1 MRNFQINNNTQQIT
15 FSDNRFY
22 TSGEDEAVFVPSVTT
37 ILQAYPKDAH
47 FYSWLKEVGDK
58 ADEIRDEAGRRG
70 SVVHNMTERYDNG
83 EELTLLSD
91 DGKLD
96 FKLSEWAMFERY
108 VEFGQRNPYSVIHS
122 EVNIINEKLGYAGT
136 MDRVIKMGKKKVLID
151 IKTSNTIY
159 EHYWLQLAA
168 YHKLYTLEM
177 MDSKAITDVA
187 ILWLNAKTRTYGNEK
202 KGDIQGPGWQLVFR
216 DKAQM
221 KKDMA
226 LFDSVHK
233 LWLHQNEGIKPRVST
248 YKLSHKK

>member
-122 EVNIINEKLGYAGT
+122 EVNIKIGRAH
-136 MDRVIKMGKKKVLID
+136 V
-151 IKTSNTIY
+151 
-159 EHYWLQLAA
+159 
-168 YHKLYTLEM
+168 
-177 MDSKAITDVA
+177 
-187 ILWLNAKTRTYGNEK
+187 
-202 KGDIQGPGWQLVFR
+202 
-216 DKAQM
+216 
-221 KKDMA
+221 
-226 LFDSVHK
+226 
-233 LWLHQNEGIKPRVST
+233 
-248 YKLSHKK
+248 